1 MLQLMPV
8 NLKDILLNCV
18 HPALAQLVEQDED
31 QSRSIYRIKC
41 IFNELNK
48 TTQLTKGKIYELNHL
63 SIYCFVQTLLSRLM
77 ITVPLFLKVVLSYKK
92 NYM

>member
-1 MLQLMPV
+1 MPV

-48 TTQLTKGKIYELNHL
+48 TTQLTKGKI
-63 SIYCFVQTLLSRLM
+63 
-77 ITVPLFLKVVLSYKK
+77 
-92 NYM
+92 